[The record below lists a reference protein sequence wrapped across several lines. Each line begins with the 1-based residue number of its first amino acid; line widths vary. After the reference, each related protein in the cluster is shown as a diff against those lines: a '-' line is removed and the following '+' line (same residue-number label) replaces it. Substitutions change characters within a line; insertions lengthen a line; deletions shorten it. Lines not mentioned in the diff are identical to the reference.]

1 MFKYLSMAKSCLYIS
16 IKLILEMVSQ
26 TVESNDQAIT
36 IALTVWKRVL
46 NLWKTLC
53 SRSIFV

>member
-1 MFKYLSMAKSCLYIS
+1 MAKSCLYIS